1 MDVSYHLEV
10 WQIAAICLLM
20 LPFFFFV
27 NYVVVK
33 RMIQERKVREDR
45 VERFVAASVARD
57 MSPENR
63 SKKRPKKRF

>member
-20 LPFFFFV
+20 LPVFFFV

-63 SKKRPKKRF
+63 SKMRPKKRF